1 MHTKTSLWRIKG
13 VIGFAI
19 VVIPLRRPF
28 IQVRAWRTKP
38 TLIVNTRKWILAV
51 GRGA

>member
-1 MHTKTSLWRIKG
+1 MSTYRSLWRIKG

-19 VVIPLRRPF
+19 VTFPMRRPF
-28 IQVRAWRTKP
+28 IRVHAWRTKP
-38 TLIVNTRKWILAV
+38 TLILNTRKWILAV

>member
-1 MHTKTSLWRIKG
+1 MSTYRSLWRIRG

-19 VVIPLRRPF
+19 ITFPMRRRL
-28 IQVRAWRTKP
+28 IQVHAWRTKP
-38 TLIVNTRKWILAV
+38 TLVVSTRKWILAV